1 VSRSFTVAR
10 HFILICCAIFFAAP
24 IYLIVVNAVKH
35 QADIASDPFGIPFGR
50 LTISNLIEVVTDPDA
65 NLGGAYILTGWIT
78 TIGVT
83 LTVFLGSALG
93 YVLAR
98 SRHRW
103 TNLLYL
109 VLLAGILVPPEATL
123 LPLIKL
129 LTAIN
134 LMFTPQGLIAVQVAS
149 YLPLA
154 VLLYVGFVRTL
165 PVELEEAARVD
176 GASQLQVYRR
186 VVLPLLAPAT
196 ITVAIIIGLISLT
209 DFVTPSVVLG
219 TGSNTITTAINY
231 AIGRFSTDYEAIY
244 ATLWWVTI
252 PMIVGFVFLQRRL
265 VGGLTEG
272 ALRN

>member
-1 VSRSFTVAR
+1 
-10 HFILICCAIFFAAP
+10 
-24 IYLIVVNAVKH
+24 
-35 QADIASDPFGIPFGR
+35 
-50 LTISNLIEVVTDPDA
+50 
-65 NLGGAYILTGWIT
+65 
-78 TIGVT
+78 
-83 LTVFLGSALG
+83 
-93 YVLAR
+93 
-98 SRHRW
+98 
-103 TNLLYL
+103 
-109 VLLAGILVPPEATL
+109 VPPEATL

-186 VVLPLLAPAT
+186 IVLPLLAPAT

-231 AIGRFSTDYEAIY
+231 AIGRFSTNYEAIY
-244 ATLWWVTI
+244 STLWWVTI
-252 PMIVGFVFLQRRL
+252 PMIVAFAFLQRRL